1 MPSALLLIPAFE
13 MFGLLGFIQLAQ
25 TSNGQEFRYLPLVLA
40 VIPVIWIAI
49 RQGKTLTL
57 REVSIAS
64 LLIAIVFVACFQVAG
79 LVFTGLAKDVDVF
92 SVENFGRLSLIATGA
107 FVGHLGLLATV
118 RRLSHNPRK
127 PGRADEARR

>member
-1 MPSALLLIPAFE
+1 MPSAFLLIPAFE

-25 TSNGQEFRYLPLVLA
+25 MSNGQEFRYLPLVLA

-49 RQGKTLTL
+49 RQGKALTL
-57 REVSIAS
+57 REVAIAS

-79 LVFTGLAKDVDVF
+79 LVFTGLAKDVDIF
-92 SVENFGRLSLIATGA
+92 SVENFARLSLIATGA

-127 PGRADEARR
+127 QA

>member
-25 TSNGQEFRYLPLVLA
+25 MSNGQEFRYLPLVLA

-64 LLIAIVFVACFQVAG
+64 LLIAIVFAACFQVAG
-79 LVFTGLAKDVDVF
+79 LVFTGLAKEVDIF
-92 SVENFGRLSLIATGA
+92 SVENFARLSLIATGA

-127 PGRADEARR
+127 PGRADEAQR